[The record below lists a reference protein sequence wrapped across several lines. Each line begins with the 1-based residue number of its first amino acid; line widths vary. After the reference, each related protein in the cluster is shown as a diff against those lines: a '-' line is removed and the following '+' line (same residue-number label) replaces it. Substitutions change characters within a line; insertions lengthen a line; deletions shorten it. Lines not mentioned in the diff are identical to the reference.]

1 MSQQVKQVRDSI
13 GFAGLFLLLLV
24 SLQTPLAIITLW
36 FLPLPFFILTIRQK
50 VYHSIICAIV
60 LVALLW
66 VIQPYWFLFCLY
78 AVVIGTVMGVAYKNR
93 QQSSDDVVL
102 IGILAAF
109 VSIWL
114 TLGMAQWLFGLFTK
128 FEQHW
133 KDVWVKEKALFAQ
146 YGVQTADLVWQQV
159 IPVFL
164 LLFVIVVPLLNFSLT
179 RRLLSGSHIS
189 REKFSPVHSWRLPRI
204 FVFVY
209 CLILIISL
217 FRLDQGLPYFLVIF
231 VLFQLLFLLQG
242 FIFCAFLLH
251 NWGKSKLW
259 LIPIIFCSFIPVVT
273 LIIEILGVLDVGTHW
288 RERIKSR

>member
-1 MSQQVKQVRDSI
+1 MSQHVKQVRDSI

-36 FLPLPFFILTIRQK
+36 ILPFPFFMLTIRQK

-60 LVALLW
+60 LAVLLW
-66 VIQPYWFLFCLY
+66 MIQPYIFLFCLY
-78 AVVIGTVMGVAYKNR
+78 AVVIGTVMGAAYKNR
-93 QQSSDDVVL
+93 EQSSDDVVL

-109 VSIWL
+109 VSIWF
-114 TLGMAQWLFGLFTK
+114 TLGLAQWLFGLFTK
-128 FEQHW
+128 FEQYW
-133 KDVWVKEKALFAQ
+133 QDVWAEEKALFAQ

-164 LLFVIVVPLLNFSLT
+164 LLFVIFVPVLNFSLT

-189 REKFSPVHSWRLPRI
+189 REKISPVHSWRLPRV

-209 CLILIISL
+209 CLILILSL
-217 FRLDQGLPYFLVIF
+217 FQLDRGIPYFVVIF

-259 LIPIIFCSFIPVVT
+259 LIPIILCSFISVVT
-273 LIIEILGVLDVGTHW
+273 LIIEILGVLDVGTNW
-288 RERIKSR
+288 RNRIKSQ

>member
-1 MSQQVKQVRDSI
+1 MII
-13 GFAGLFLLLLV
+13 G
-24 SLQTPLAIITLW
+24 I
-36 FLPLPFFILTIRQK
+36 
-50 VYHSIICAIV
+50 
-60 LVALLW
+60 
-66 VIQPYWFLFCLY
+66 
-78 AVVIGTVMGVAYKNR
+78 VMGVAYKNR

-109 VSIWL
+109 VSVWL
-114 TLGMAQWLFGLFTK
+114 TLGIGQWLFGLFTK

-133 KDVWVKEKALFAQ
+133 QDVWMREKTLFAQ
-146 YGVQTADLVWQQV
+146 YGVQTADLIWQQV

-164 LLFVIVVPLLNFSLT
+164 LLFIMVVPLLNFSLT
-179 RRLLSGSHIS
+179 RRLFRRRYIS

-217 FRLDQGLPYFLVIF
+217 FRLDQGLPYFVIIF
-231 VLFQLLFLLQG
+231 ALFQLLFLLQG

-259 LIPIIFCSFIPVVT
+259 LIPIVLCSFIPVVT
-273 LIIEILGVLDVGTHW
+273 LIIEILGVLDVGTEW
-288 RERIKSR
+288 RKHIKSR